1 MASHLYLE
9 VVMTSDDPNRRF
21 KYLFQHGQ
29 AGFSVA
35 FDMPILKGIDRDNS
49 HARDEVGP
57 YGVAISSLADM
68 DRIFEGIPLNRVTT
82 SIMINEPA
90 AVNFAIYLAVA
101 EKRGISYERL
111 GGIPQNDIL
120 NEYIDRKNGFSNLN
134 PHCGSSPTRSP
145 TVRNRLLNGIRSVSV
160 GRGLSSSKAV
170 EARET

>member
-1 MASHLYLE
+1 
-9 VVMTSDDPNRRF
+9 MTSDDPIRRF
-21 KYLFQHGQ
+21 KYLLQHGQ

-35 FDMPILKGIDRDNS
+35 FDMPILTGIDRDNS
-49 HARDEVGP
+49 HAHGEVGP

-68 DRIFEGIPLNRVTT
+68 DRLFEGIPLNRVTT

-111 GGIPQNDIL
+111 DGIPQNDIL
-120 NEYIDRKNGFSNLN
+120 NEYIARKNGFPHLN
-134 PHCGSSPTRSP
+134 PHCGSSPTLSP
-145 TVRNRLLNGIRSVSV
+145 TVRNRLLNGIRAASV

-170 EARET
+170 EPRET